1 MNRSN
6 EIYFLGRN
14 KKVYSGSDIIQAV
27 KIITNK
33 NISTNDE
40 IRKHVNTCCAGI
52 YRELDTNNIKDLL
65 IIGANL
71 RAMLLYK
78 EKTNKP
84 IKDCALYIKTIEY
97 KIQEEG
103 IM

>member
-1 MNRSN
+1 MNKHN

-14 KKVYSGSDIIQAV
+14 KKIYSGSDIIQTI

-40 IRKHVNTCCAGI
+40 IRKYVNTCCAGI
-52 YRELDTNNIKDLL
+52 HRELDTNNIKDLL
-65 IIGANL
+65 IMGANL
-71 RAMLLYK
+71 RAILLYK
-78 EKTNKP
+78 EKTNKS
-84 IKDCALYIKTIEY
+84 IKDCALYIKTIED
-97 KIQEEG
+97 KIQKEG